1 MTVQAPRTAAV
12 LLAAGQSRRHPGQS
26 KLYRRLDGQ
35 PMGLFAARTIAELA
49 LTERLAV
56 LSEATHDLASDF
68 EALGMQIAFNDD
80 PGRGLASSLGIG
92 VRAALEYKVDA
103 VLVCLADMP
112 FVSLAHLRALLARLD
127 IARGVTMV
135 GSRPTG
141 SDIIM
146 PPAVFAGEA
155 IARLLQLEGDRGA
168 GGLLRDGSAVDA
180 PAPELADL
188 DDAAAFEALG
198 RR

>member
-35 PMGLFAARTIAELA
+35 PMGLHAARTIAELA
-49 LTERLAV
+49 PAVRIAV
-56 LSEATHDLASDF
+56 LSEATHDLVPDV
-68 EALGMQIAFNDD
+68 EALGMQIALNED
-80 PGRGLASSLGIG
+80 PGRGLASSLAIG
-92 VRAALEYKVDA
+92 VRTALEHEVEA

-112 FVSLAHLRALLARLD
+112 FVSPAHLRALLARLD
-127 IARGVTMV
+127 RAGGVTMV
-135 GSRPTG
+135 GSRSAG
-141 SDIIM
+141 SGTIM

-155 IARLLQLEGDRGA
+155 IARLLELEGDRGA